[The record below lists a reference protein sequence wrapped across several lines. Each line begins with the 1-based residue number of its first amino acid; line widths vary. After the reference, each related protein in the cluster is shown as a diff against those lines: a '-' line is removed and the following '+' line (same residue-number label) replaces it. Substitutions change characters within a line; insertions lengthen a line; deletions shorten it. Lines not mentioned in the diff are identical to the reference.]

1 MSEGVLLVGIGNEWR
16 GDDGVGPWIV
26 DRLRDLALPGVRTLR
41 AAADGLALLD
51 AWRDAGR
58 VYVFDALRDA
68 AEVGEV
74 LRVDALRESLPT
86 ASNYSSHAFGLAEAI
101 ELGRTLGQLPAG
113 LIVIG
118 IEGRCFDLGRGLSA
132 DIEIAAQ
139 KVVDDLVRELQTLI
153 PNANGVLLHA

>member
-26 DRLRDLALPGVRTLR
+26 DRLRDLALPGVRTLW

-74 LRVDALRESLPT
+74 LRVDALRQSLPT

-118 IEGRCFDLGRGLSA
+118 IEGRCFDMGKGLSP
-132 DIEIAAQ
+132 EVEAAA
-139 KVVDDLVRELQTLI
+139 KGLVETLRAELAEDCVKDPLS
-153 PNANGVLLHA
+153 LL